1 MGERKCDMAVKV
13 VIGAQWGDEGKAK
26 YIDIL
31 AKQADMVVRYQGG
44 NNAGHTV
51 VVNDKVYKFHLVPSG
66 ILYPNTLCVIG
77 NGVVID
83 LKGLLE
89 EMAALAEQ
97 GITFENLR
105 ISLRA
110 HLVMPYHKVIDKLQ
124 EEYLGESSIGTTGKG
139 IGPCYT
145 DKASRTG
152 IRVCDLLEKEHFME
166 KVRENTK
173 FKNKMI
179 ENLYHSDNTLDAEK
193 IIEEYL
199 GYAEQLKQ
207 YFTDTTVLVSEA
219 VEAGKEV
226 LFEGAQGTLLDI
238 DLGTY
243 PFVTSSHPTTG
254 GIAIGSGIGPNRIEQ
269 SIGIMK
275 GYVTRV
281 GEGPFPT
288 ELNDEIGEQIRQ
300 VGREFGTTTGRARRT
315 GWFDA
320 VIGRFTVR
328 TNGLT
333 DIALNKI
340 DVLSGLPTVK
350 VCVAYEKDG
359 EVVKNFPASLNELAK
374 CKPIYEE
381 LKGWG
386 DISHV
391 RKYEDLPQEV
401 KDYIA
406 FIEEK
411 CGAKVSY
418 VGVGP
423 NRDQNIE
430 VK

>member
-1 MGERKCDMAVKV
+1 MAVRV
-13 VIGAQWGDEGKAK
+13 IIGAQWGDEGKAK

-31 AKQADMVVRYQGG
+31 AAKADMVVRYQGG

-51 VVNDKVYKFHLVPSG
+51 VVDNKVYKFHLVPSG

-83 LKGLLE
+83 IKGLLE
-89 EMAALAEQ
+89 EMAELAEQ
-97 GITFENLR
+97 GVHFENLR

-110 HLVMPYHKVIDKLQ
+110 HLVMPYHKVLDQLH
-124 EEYLGESSIGTTGKG
+124 EAYLGEANIGTTGKG

-145 DKASRTG
+145 DKADRSG
-152 IRVCDLLEKEHFME
+152 IRVCDLLEPEVFAA
-166 KVRENTK
+166 KVKQNVK
-173 FKNKMI
+173 FKNEMI
-179 ENLYHSDNTLDAEK
+179 EKIYLSDRTLDADK

-207 YFTDTTVLVSEA
+207 YFTDTTALISEA
-219 VEAGKEV
+219 AEAGREI
-226 LFEGAQGTLLDI
+226 LIEGAQGTLLDL

-254 GIAIGSGIGPNRIEQ
+254 GISSGSGLGMNKLTQ
-269 SIGIMK
+269 SIGVMK

-281 GEGPFPT
+281 GSGPFPT
-288 ELNDEIGEQIRQ
+288 ELDDEIGEQIRQ
-300 VGREFGTTTGRARRT
+300 VGHEFGTTTGRPRRT

-320 VIGRFTVR
+320 VIGRFAVR

-340 DVLSGLPTVK
+340 DVLSGLPVVK

-359 EVVKNFPASLNELAK
+359 RQIKDFPASLNELAK
-374 CKPIYEE
+374 CRPVYQE

-386 DISHV
+386 DISHI
-391 RKYEDLPQEV
+391 RRYEDLPAEV

>member
-1 MGERKCDMAVKV
+1 MAAKV
-13 VIGAQWGDEGKAK
+13 IIGAQWGDEGKAK

-31 AKQADMVVRYQGG
+31 AARADMVVRYQGG

-51 VVNDKVYKFHLVPSG
+51 VVDDKVYKFHLVPSG
-66 ILYPNTLCVIG
+66 VLYPGTICVIG

-89 EMAALAEQ
+89 EMSGLAEQ
-97 GITFENLR
+97 GIRFDNLK

-110 HLVMPYHKVIDKLQ
+110 HLVMPYHKVIDKLH
-124 EEYLGESSIGTTGKG
+124 EAYLGEESIGTTGKG

-145 DKASRTG
+145 DKAARSG
-152 IRVCDLLEKEHFME
+152 IRVCDLLEKENFIAR
-166 KVRENTK
+166 VRQNTE
-173 FKNKMI
+173 FKNKLI
-179 ENLYHSDNTLDAEK
+179 EKVYLSDQTLDADK

-207 YFTDTTVLVSEA
+207 YFTDTTTLIHEA

-254 GIAIGSGIGPNRIEQ
+254 GVSIGSGIGMNTLTQ

-288 ELNDEIGEQIRQ
+288 ELNDEIGERIRQ
-300 VGREFGTTTGRARRT
+300 IGREFGTTTGRARRT

-320 VIGRFTVR
+320 VIGRFAVR

-340 DVLSGLPTVK
+340 DVLSGLPKVK

-359 EVVKNFPASLNELAK
+359 EQITDFPASLNELAK
-374 CKPIYEE
+374 CKPVYEE
-381 LKGWG
+381 LQGWG
-386 DISHV
+386 DISHI
-391 RKYEDLPQEV
+391 RSYEALPQEV

-423 NRDQNIE
+423 NREQNIE
-430 VK
+430 IK

>member
-1 MGERKCDMAVKV
+1 MGVKV

-31 AKQADMVVRYQGG
+31 AGQADMVVRYQGG

-51 VVNDKVYKFHLVPSG
+51 VVDNKVHKFHLIPSG

-77 NGVVID
+77 HGVVID
-83 LKGLLE
+83 PKGLLA
-89 EMAALAEQ
+89 EMEDLKTQ
-97 GITFENLR
+97 GISFENLR

-110 HLVMPYHKVIDKLQ
+110 HLVMPYHKVLDKLQ
-124 EEYLGESSIGTTGKG
+124 EEYLGQASIGTTGKG
-139 IGPCYT
+139 IGPCYA
-145 DKASRTG
+145 DKASRDG
-152 IRVCDLLEKEHFME
+152 IRVCDLLEEENFKA
-166 KVRENTK
+166 KVKKNVE
-173 FKNKMI
+173 FKNKI
-179 ENLYHSDNTLDAEK
+179 IKHVYLSTDCLDADQ
-193 IIEEYL
+193 IIAEYMEYGRAL
-199 GYAEQLKQ
+199 RAYV
-207 YFTDTTVLVSEA
+207 TDTSVLVHEA
-219 VEAGKEV
+219 IVAGKEV

-254 GIAIGSGIGPNRIEQ
+254 GIAIGSGVGPNVLTQ

-275 GYVTRV
+275 GYITRV

-288 ELNDEIGEQIRQ
+288 ELDNELGEQIRQ
-300 VGREFGTTTGRARRT
+300 AGHEFGTTTGRARRT
-315 GWFDA
+315 GWFDG
-320 VIGRFTVR
+320 VIGRFAVR

-340 DVLSGLPTVK
+340 DVLSGLARVK

-359 EVVKNFPASLNELAK
+359 QLITDFPASLTDLGK
-374 CKPIYEE
+374 CKPIYKE

-386 DISHV
+386 DISHI
-391 RKYEDLPQEV
+391 RTYDQLPQEV
-401 KDYIA
+401 KDYVA
-406 FIEEK
+406 MIEEV
-411 CGAKVSY
+411 CGAKVTY

-423 NRDQNIE
+423 NRDQNIQ

>member
-1 MGERKCDMAVKV
+1 MAVRV
-13 VIGAQWGDEGKAK
+13 IIGAQWGDEGKAK

-31 AKQADMVVRYQGG
+31 AAKADMVVRYQGG

-51 VVNDKVYKFHLVPSG
+51 VVEDKVYKFHLVPSG

-89 EMAALAEQ
+89 EMAELAEQ
-97 GITFENLR
+97 GVHFENLR

-110 HLVMPYHKVIDKLQ
+110 HLVMPYHKILDQLHEV
-124 EEYLGESSIGTTGKG
+124 YLGKDNIGTTGKG
-139 IGPCYT
+139 IGPCYE
-145 DKASRTG
+145 DKAGRTG
-152 IRVCDLLEKEHFME
+152 IRVCDLLEPEIFAA
-166 KVRENTK
+166 KVKQNVE

-179 ENLYHSDNTLDAEK
+179 EKIYLSDQTLDADK

-199 GYAEQLKQ
+199 GYAERLKQ
-207 YFTDTTVLVSEA
+207 YFTDTTALVDEA
-219 VEAGKEV
+219 AGAGKEV
-226 LFEGAQGTLLDI
+226 LFEGAQGTLLDL

-254 GIAIGSGIGPNRIEQ
+254 GVASGSGLGMNKLTQ
-269 SIGIMK
+269 SIGVMK

-281 GEGPFPT
+281 GSGPFPT
-288 ELNDEIGEQIRQ
+288 ELDDETGERIRQ
-300 VGREFGTTTGRARRT
+300 VGHEFGTTTGRPRRT

-320 VIGRFTVR
+320 VIGRFAVR

-340 DVLSGLPTVK
+340 DVLSNLPVVK

-359 EVVKNFPASLNELAK
+359 RQIKDFPASLNELAK
-374 CKPIYEE
+374 CRPVYQE

-386 DISHV
+386 DISHI
-391 RKYEDLPQEV
+391 RRYEDLPPEV

-411 CGAKVSY
+411 CDARVSD

>member
-1 MGERKCDMAVKV
+1 MAVRV
-13 VIGAQWGDEGKAK
+13 IIGAQWGDEGKAK

-31 AKQADMVVRYQGG
+31 AAKADMVVRYQGG

-51 VVNDKVYKFHLVPSG
+51 VVDNKVYKFHLVPSG

-83 LKGLLE
+83 IKGLLE
-89 EMAALAEQ
+89 EMAELAEQ
-97 GITFENLR
+97 GVHFENLR

-110 HLVMPYHKVIDKLQ
+110 HLVMPYHKVLDQLH
-124 EEYLGESSIGTTGKG
+124 EAYLGEANIGTTGKG

-145 DKASRTG
+145 DKADRSG
-152 IRVCDLLEKEHFME
+152 IRVCDLLEPEVFAA
-166 KVRENTK
+166 KVKQNVK
-173 FKNKMI
+173 FKNEMI
-179 ENLYHSDNTLDAEK
+179 EKIYLSDRTLDADK

-207 YFTDTTVLVSEA
+207 YFTDTTALISETA
-219 VEAGKEV
+219 EAGQEI
-226 LFEGAQGTLLDI
+226 LFEGAQGTLLDL

-254 GIAIGSGIGPNRIEQ
+254 GISSGSGLGMNKLTQ
-269 SIGIMK
+269 SIGVMK

-281 GEGPFPT
+281 GSGPFPT
-288 ELNDEIGEQIRQ
+288 ELDDEIGEQIRQ
-300 VGREFGTTTGRARRT
+300 VGHEFGTTTGRPRRT

-320 VIGRFTVR
+320 VIGRFAVR

-340 DVLSGLPTVK
+340 DVLSGLPVVK

-359 EVVKNFPASLNELAK
+359 RQIKDFPASLNELAK
-374 CKPIYEE
+374 CRPVYQE

-386 DISHV
+386 DISHI
-391 RKYEDLPQEV
+391 RRYEDLPAEV

>member
-1 MGERKCDMAVKV
+1 MSAKV
-13 VIGAQWGDEGKAK
+13 IIGAQWGDEGKAK

-31 AKQADMVVRYQGG
+31 AAKADMVVRYQGG

-51 VVNDKVYKFHLVPSG
+51 VVEDKVYKFHLVPSG

-83 LKGLLE
+83 PKGLLA
-89 EMAALAEQ
+89 EMDGLAKE

-110 HLVMPYHKVIDKLQ
+110 HLVMPYHKVLDRLH
-124 EEYLGESSIGTTGKG
+124 EEYLGEANIGTTGKG

-145 DKASRTG
+145 DKAGRAG
-152 IRVCDLLEKEHFME
+152 IRVCDLLEKENFIA
-166 KVRENTK
+166 KVRQNTE
-173 FKNKMI
+173 FKNKI
-179 ENLYHSDNTLDAEK
+179 IKNVYGSEETLDADK
-193 IIEEYL
+193 IIEEYF
-199 GYAEQLKQ
+199 GYAEKLKE
-207 YFTDTTVLVSEA
+207 YFTDTTVLVSDAIEN
-219 VEAGKEV
+219 GKEV

-254 GIAIGSGIGPNRIEQ
+254 GVSVGSGIGMNALTQ

-275 GYVTRV
+275 GYLTRV

-288 ELNDEIGEQIRQ
+288 ELDDELGEKIRQ
-300 VGREFGTTTGRARRT
+300 IGREFGATTGRARRT

-320 VIGRFTVR
+320 VIGRFAVR

-340 DVLSGLPTVK
+340 DVLSGFDPVK

-359 EVVKNFPASLNELAK
+359 QIIKDFPASLNELAK

-386 DISHV
+386 EISHI

-411 CGAKVSY
+411 CGAKISY

-430 VK
+430 VS

>member
-1 MGERKCDMAVKV
+1 MAVKV
-13 VIGAQWGDEGKAK
+13 IIGAQWGDEGKAK

-31 AKQADMVVRYQGG
+31 AAKADMVVRYQGG

-51 VVNDKVYKFHLVPSG
+51 VVDDKVYKFHLVPSG

-83 LKGLLE
+83 PKGLLE
-89 EMAALAEQ
+89 EMDGLAKE

-110 HLVMPYHKVIDKLQ
+110 HLVMPYHKVLDQLH
-124 EEYLGESSIGTTGKG
+124 EEYLGEDSIGTTGKG

-145 DKASRTG
+145 DKAGRAG
-152 IRVCDLLEKEHFME
+152 IRVCDLLEKENFIA
-166 KVRENTK
+166 KVRQNTD
-173 FKNKMI
+173 FKNKLI
-179 ENLYHSDNTLDAEK
+179 EKVYGSDRLLDADK
-193 IIEEYL
+193 IIEEYF
-199 GYAEQLKQ
+199 GYAEKLKA
-207 YFTDTTVLVSEA
+207 YFTDTTVLVNDA
-219 VEAGKEV
+219 VESGKEV

-254 GIAIGSGIGPNRIEQ
+254 GVSVGSGISMNTLTQ

-275 GYVTRV
+275 GYLTRV

-288 ELNDEIGEQIRQ
+288 ELDNELGEEIRRI
-300 VGREFGTTTGRARRT
+300 GREFGATTGRARRT

-320 VIGRFTVR
+320 VIGRFAVR

-340 DVLSGLPTVK
+340 DVLSGFPTVK

-359 EVVKNFPASLNELAK
+359 EIIKDFPASLNELAK
-374 CKPIYEE
+374 CKPVYEE

-386 DISHV
+386 DISHI
-391 RKYEDLPQEV
+391 RKFEDLPVEV
-401 KDYIA
+401 KDYIR

-411 CGAKVSY
+411 CGAKISY

>member
-1 MGERKCDMAVKV
+1 MAVRV
-13 VIGAQWGDEGKAK
+13 IIGAQWGDEGKAK

-31 AKQADMVVRYQGG
+31 AAKADMVVRYQGG

-51 VVNDKVYKFHLVPSG
+51 VVEDKVYKFHLVPSG

-89 EMAALAEQ
+89 EMAELAAQ
-97 GITFENLR
+97 GVHFENLR

-110 HLVMPYHKVIDKLQ
+110 HLVMPYHKILDQLH
-124 EEYLGESSIGTTGKG
+124 EGYLGKNNIGTTGKG
-139 IGPCYT
+139 IGPCYE
-145 DKASRTG
+145 DKAGRTG
-152 IRVCDLLEKEHFME
+152 IRVCDLLEPEIFAA
-166 KVRENTK
+166 KVKQNVE

-179 ENLYHSDNTLDAEK
+179 EKIYLSDQTLDADK

-199 GYAEQLKQ
+199 GYAERLKQ
-207 YFTDTTVLVSEA
+207 YFTDTTALVDEA
-219 VEAGKEV
+219 AGAGKEV
-226 LFEGAQGTLLDI
+226 LFEGAQGTLLDL

-254 GIAIGSGIGPNRIEQ
+254 GVASGSGLGMNKLTQ
-269 SIGIMK
+269 SIGVMK

-281 GEGPFPT
+281 GSGPFPT
-288 ELNDEIGEQIRQ
+288 ELTDETGERIRQ
-300 VGREFGTTTGRARRT
+300 VGHEFGTTTGRPRRT

-320 VIGRFTVR
+320 VIGRFAVR

-340 DVLSGLPTVK
+340 DVLSNLPVVK

-359 EVVKNFPASLNELAK
+359 RQIKDFPASLNELAK
-374 CKPIYEE
+374 CRPVYQE

-386 DISHV
+386 DISHI
-391 RKYEDLPQEV
+391 RRYEDLPPEV

-411 CGAKVSY
+411 CGAGVSY

>member
-1 MGERKCDMAVKV
+1 MSAKV
-13 VIGAQWGDEGKAK
+13 IIGAQWGDEGKAK

-31 AKQADMVVRYQGG
+31 AAKADMVVRYQGG

-51 VVNDKVYKFHLVPSG
+51 VVEDKVYKFHLVPSG
-66 ILYPNTLCVIG
+66 ILYPNTLCVIA

-83 LKGLLE
+83 PKGLLE
-89 EMAALAEQ
+89 EMDGLAKE

-110 HLVMPYHKVIDKLQ
+110 HLVMPYHKVLDRLHEK
-124 EEYLGESSIGTTGKG
+124 YLGEESIGTTGKG

-145 DKASRTG
+145 DKAGRAG
-152 IRVCDLLEKEHFME
+152 IRVCDLLEKDNFIA
-166 KVRENTK
+166 KVRQNTEY
-173 FKNKMI
+173 KNKI
-179 ENLYHSDNTLDAEK
+179 IKNVYGSEETLDADK
-193 IIEEYL
+193 IIEEYF
-199 GYAEQLKQ
+199 GYAEKLKE
-207 YFTDTTVLVSEA
+207 YFTDTTVLISDA
-219 VEAGKEV
+219 VESGKEV

-254 GIAIGSGIGPNRIEQ
+254 GVSVGSGIGMNALSQ

-275 GYVTRV
+275 GYLTRV

-288 ELNDEIGEQIRQ
+288 ELDNELGEKIRQ
-300 VGREFGTTTGRARRT
+300 IGREFGATTGRARRT

-320 VIGRFTVR
+320 VIGRFAVR

-340 DVLSGLPTVK
+340 DVLSGFDKVK

-359 EVVKNFPASLNELAK
+359 QIIKDFPASLNELAK

-386 DISHV
+386 EISHI

-411 CGAKVSY
+411 CGAKISY

-430 VK
+430 VN

>member
-1 MGERKCDMAVKV
+1 MSAKV
-13 VIGAQWGDEGKAK
+13 IIGAQWGDEGKAK

-31 AKQADMVVRYQGG
+31 AAKADMVVRYQGG

-51 VVNDKVYKFHLVPSG
+51 VVEDKVYKFHLVPSG

-83 LKGLLE
+83 PKGLLA
-89 EMAALAEQ
+89 EMDGLAKE

-110 HLVMPYHKVIDKLQ
+110 HLVMPYHKVLDRLH
-124 EEYLGESSIGTTGKG
+124 EEYLGEANIGTTGKG

-145 DKASRTG
+145 DKAGRAG
-152 IRVCDLLEKEHFME
+152 IRVCDLLEKENFIA
-166 KVRENTK
+166 KVRQNTE
-173 FKNKMI
+173 FKNKI
-179 ENLYHSDNTLDAEK
+179 IKNVYGSEETLDADK
-193 IIEEYL
+193 IIEEYF
-199 GYAEQLKQ
+199 GYAEKLKE
-207 YFTDTTVLVSEA
+207 YFTDTTVLVSDAIEN
-219 VEAGKEV
+219 GKEV

-254 GIAIGSGIGPNRIEQ
+254 GVSVGSGIGMNALTQ

-275 GYVTRV
+275 GYLTRV

-288 ELNDEIGEQIRQ
+288 ELDDELGEKIRQ
-300 VGREFGTTTGRARRT
+300 IGREFGATTGRARRT

-320 VIGRFTVR
+320 VIGRFAVR

-340 DVLSGLPTVK
+340 DVLSGFDPVK

-359 EVVKNFPASLNELAK
+359 EVIKDFPASLNELAK

-381 LKGWG
+381 LKGWRE
-386 DISHV
+386 ISHI

-411 CGAKVSY
+411 CGAKISY

-430 VK
+430 VS

>member
-1 MGERKCDMAVKV
+1 MAVRV
-13 VIGAQWGDEGKAK
+13 IIGAQWGDEGKAK

-31 AKQADMVVRYQGG
+31 AAKADMVVRYQGG

-51 VVNDKVYKFHLVPSG
+51 VVEDKVYKFHLVPSG

-89 EMAALAEQ
+89 EMAELAEQ
-97 GITFENLR
+97 GVHFENLR

-110 HLVMPYHKVIDKLQ
+110 NLVMPYHKILDQLHEV
-124 EEYLGESSIGTTGKG
+124 YLGKDNIGTTGKG
-139 IGPCYT
+139 IGPCYE
-145 DKASRTG
+145 DKAGRTG
-152 IRVCDLLEKEHFME
+152 IRVCDLLEPEIFAA
-166 KVRENTK
+166 KVKQNVE

-179 ENLYHSDNTLDAEK
+179 EKIYLSDQTLDADK

-199 GYAEQLKQ
+199 GYAERLKQ
-207 YFTDTTVLVSEA
+207 YFTDTTALVDEA
-219 VEAGKEV
+219 AGAGKEV
-226 LFEGAQGTLLDI
+226 LFEGAQGTLLDL

-254 GIAIGSGIGPNRIEQ
+254 GVASGSGLGMNKLTQ
-269 SIGIMK
+269 SIGVMK

-281 GEGPFPT
+281 GSGPFPT
-288 ELNDEIGEQIRQ
+288 ELDDETGERIRQ
-300 VGREFGTTTGRARRT
+300 VGHEFGTTTGRPRRT

-320 VIGRFTVR
+320 VIGRFAVR

-340 DVLSGLPTVK
+340 DVLSNLPVVK

-359 EVVKNFPASLNELAK
+359 RQIKDFPASLNELAK
-374 CKPIYEE
+374 CRPVYQE

-386 DISHV
+386 DISHI
-391 RKYEDLPQEV
+391 RRYEDLPPEV

-411 CGAKVSY
+411 CGARVSY

>member
-1 MGERKCDMAVKV
+1 MAARVI
-13 VIGAQWGDEGKAK
+13 IGAQWGDEGKAK

-31 AKQADMVVRYQGG
+31 AAKADMVVRYQGG

-51 VVNDKVYKFHLVPSG
+51 VVDNKVYKFHLVPSG
-66 ILYPNTLCVIG
+66 ILYPKTLCVIG

-89 EMAALAEQ
+89 EMAELAQQ
-97 GITFENLR
+97 GVHFENLR

-110 HLVMPYHKVIDKLQ
+110 HLVMPYHKVLDQLH
-124 EEYLGESSIGTTGKG
+124 EVYLGKANIGTTGKG

-145 DKASRTG
+145 DKADRSG
-152 IRVCDLLEKEHFME
+152 IRVCDLLEPEVFAA
-166 KVRENTK
+166 KVRQNVE

-179 ENLYHSDNTLDAEK
+179 EKIYLSDQTFDADK

-207 YFTDTTVLVSEA
+207 YFTDTTALVSA
-219 VEAGKEV
+219 AAEAGQEI

-254 GIAIGSGIGPNRIEQ
+254 GVSSGSGLGMNRLTQ
-269 SIGIMK
+269 SIGVMK

-281 GEGPFPT
+281 GSGPFPT
-288 ELNDEIGEQIRQ
+288 ELDDEIGEKIRQ
-300 VGREFGTTTGRARRT
+300 VGHEFGTTTGRPRRT

-320 VIGRFTVR
+320 VIGRFAVR

-340 DVLSGLPTVK
+340 DVLSGLPVVK

-359 EVVKNFPASLNELAK
+359 QQIKDFPASLNELAK
-374 CKPIYEE
+374 CRPVYQE

-386 DISHV
+386 DISHI
-391 RKYEDLPQEV
+391 RRYEDLPVEA

>member
-1 MGERKCDMAVKV
+1 MAVRV
-13 VIGAQWGDEGKAK
+13 IIGAQWGDEGKAK

-31 AKQADMVVRYQGG
+31 AAKADMVVRYQGG

-51 VVNDKVYKFHLVPSG
+51 VVENKVYKFHLVPSG

-89 EMAALAEQ
+89 EMAELAAQ
-97 GITFENLR
+97 GVHFENLR

-110 HLVMPYHKVIDKLQ
+110 HLVMPYHKILDQLH
-124 EEYLGESSIGTTGKG
+124 EGYLGKNNIGTTGKG
-139 IGPCYT
+139 IGPCYE
-145 DKASRTG
+145 DKAGRTG
-152 IRVCDLLEKEHFME
+152 IRVCDLLEPEIFAA
-166 KVRENTK
+166 KVKQNVE

-179 ENLYHSDNTLDAEK
+179 EKIYLSDQTLDADK

-199 GYAEQLKQ
+199 GYAERLKQ
-207 YFTDTTVLVSEA
+207 YFTDTTALVDEA
-219 VEAGKEV
+219 AGAGKEV
-226 LFEGAQGTLLDI
+226 LFEGAQGTLLDL

-254 GIAIGSGIGPNRIEQ
+254 GVASGSGLGMNKLTQ
-269 SIGIMK
+269 SIGVMK

-281 GEGPFPT
+281 GSGPFPT
-288 ELNDEIGEQIRQ
+288 ELDDETGERIRQ
-300 VGREFGTTTGRARRT
+300 VGHEFGTTTGRPRRT

-320 VIGRFTVR
+320 VIGRFAVR

-340 DVLSGLPTVK
+340 DVLSNLPVVK

-359 EVVKNFPASLNELAK
+359 RQIKDFPASLNELAK
-374 CKPIYEE
+374 CRPVYQE

-386 DISHV
+386 DISHI
-391 RKYEDLPQEV
+391 RRYEDLPPEV

-411 CGAKVSY
+411 CGARVSY

>member
-1 MGERKCDMAVKV
+1 MAARVI
-13 VIGAQWGDEGKAK
+13 IGAQWGDEGKAK

-31 AKQADMVVRYQGG
+31 AAKADMVVRYQGG

-51 VVNDKVYKFHLVPSG
+51 VVDNKVYKFHLVPSG
-66 ILYPNTLCVIG
+66 ILYPKTLCVIG

-89 EMAALAEQ
+89 EMAELAQQ
-97 GITFENLR
+97 GVHFENLR

-110 HLVMPYHKVIDKLQ
+110 HLVMPYHKVLDQLH
-124 EEYLGESSIGTTGKG
+124 EVYLGKANIGTTGKG

-145 DKASRTG
+145 DKADRSG
-152 IRVCDLLEKEHFME
+152 IRVCDLLEPEVFAA
-166 KVRENTK
+166 KVRQNVE

-179 ENLYHSDNTLDAEK
+179 EKIYLSDQTFDADK
-193 IIEEYL
+193 MIEEYL
-199 GYAEQLKQ
+199 GYAERLKQ
-207 YFTDTTVLVSEA
+207 YFTDTTALVSA
-219 VEAGKEV
+219 AAEAGQEI

-254 GIAIGSGIGPNRIEQ
+254 GVSSGSGLGMNRLTQ
-269 SIGIMK
+269 SIGVMK

-281 GEGPFPT
+281 GSGPFPT
-288 ELNDEIGEQIRQ
+288 ELDDEIGEKIRQ
-300 VGREFGTTTGRARRT
+300 VGHEFGTTTGRPRRT

-320 VIGRFTVR
+320 VIGRFAVR

-340 DVLSGLPTVK
+340 DVLSGLPVVK

-359 EVVKNFPASLNELAK
+359 QQIKDFPASLNELAK
-374 CKPIYEE
+374 CRPVYQE

-386 DISHV
+386 DISHI
-391 RKYEDLPQEV
+391 RRYEDLPVEA

>member
-1 MGERKCDMAVKV
+1 MAVRV
-13 VIGAQWGDEGKAK
+13 IIGAQWGDEGKAK

-31 AKQADMVVRYQGG
+31 AAKADMVVRYQGG

-51 VVNDKVYKFHLVPSG
+51 VVEDKVYKFHLVPSG

-89 EMAALAEQ
+89 EMAELAEQ
-97 GITFENLR
+97 GVHFENLR

-110 HLVMPYHKVIDKLQ
+110 HLVMPYHKILDQLHEV
-124 EEYLGESSIGTTGKG
+124 YLGKDNIGTTGKG
-139 IGPCYT
+139 IGPCYE
-145 DKASRTG
+145 DKAGRTG
-152 IRVCDLLEKEHFME
+152 IRVCDLLEPEIFAA
-166 KVRENTK
+166 KVKQNVE

-179 ENLYHSDNTLDAEK
+179 EKIYLSDQTLDADK

-199 GYAEQLKQ
+199 GYAERLKQ
-207 YFTDTTVLVSEA
+207 YFADTTALVDEA
-219 VEAGKEV
+219 AGAGKEV
-226 LFEGAQGTLLDI
+226 LFEGAQGTLLDL

-254 GIAIGSGIGPNRIEQ
+254 GVASGSGLGMNKLTQ
-269 SIGIMK
+269 SIGVMK

-281 GEGPFPT
+281 GSGPFPT
-288 ELNDEIGEQIRQ
+288 ELDDETGERIRQ
-300 VGREFGTTTGRARRT
+300 VGHEFGTTTGRPRRT

-320 VIGRFTVR
+320 VIGRFAVR

-340 DVLSGLPTVK
+340 DVLSNLPVVK

-359 EVVKNFPASLNELAK
+359 RQIKDFPASLNELAK
-374 CKPIYEE
+374 CRPVYQE

-386 DISHV
+386 DISHI
-391 RKYEDLPQEV
+391 RRYEDLPPEV

-411 CGAKVSY
+411 CGARVSY

>member
-1 MGERKCDMAVKV
+1 MAVRV
-13 VIGAQWGDEGKAK
+13 IIGAQWGDEGKAK

-31 AKQADMVVRYQGG
+31 AAKADMVVRYQGG

-51 VVNDKVYKFHLVPSG
+51 VVEDKVYKFHLVPSG

-89 EMAALAEQ
+89 EMAELAEQ
-97 GITFENLR
+97 GVHFENLR

-110 HLVMPYHKVIDKLQ
+110 HLVMPYHKILDQLHEV
-124 EEYLGESSIGTTGKG
+124 YLGKDNIGTTGKG
-139 IGPCYT
+139 IGPCYE
-145 DKASRTG
+145 DKAGRTG
-152 IRVCDLLEKEHFME
+152 IRVCDLLEPEIFAA
-166 KVRENTK
+166 KVKQNVE

-179 ENLYHSDNTLDAEK
+179 EKIYLSDQTLDADK

-199 GYAEQLKQ
+199 GYAERLKQ
-207 YFTDTTVLVSEA
+207 YFTDTTALVDEA
-219 VEAGKEV
+219 AGAGKEV
-226 LFEGAQGTLLDI
+226 LFEGAQGTLLDL

-254 GIAIGSGIGPNRIEQ
+254 GVASGSGLGMNKLTQ
-269 SIGIMK
+269 SIGVMK

-281 GEGPFPT
+281 GSGPFPT
-288 ELNDEIGEQIRQ
+288 ELDDETGERIRQ
-300 VGREFGTTTGRARRT
+300 VGHEFGTTTGRPRRT

-320 VIGRFTVR
+320 VIGRFAVR

-340 DVLSGLPTVK
+340 DVLSNLPVVK

-359 EVVKNFPASLNELAK
+359 RQIKDFPASLNELAK
-374 CKPIYEE
+374 CRPVYQE

-386 DISHV
+386 DISHI
-391 RKYEDLPQEV
+391 RRYEDLPPEV

-411 CGAKVSY
+411 CGARVSY